1 MSRLTS
7 LDKYTPTI
15 PKGRQQDLCTYY
27 IRVRVEGDCTD
38 GIEAYPCQVCG
49 TCPLNTRLTEIT
61 NKLKGTNHD
70 C

>member
-15 PKGRQQDLCTYY
+15 PKERQQDLCTYY
-27 IRVRVEGDCTD
+27 ILVEDTHTD

-70 C
+70 